1 MALVPLGQGKVKP
14 TTPLIIENEA
24 LASLPSKSNNSPP
37 LITDFH
43 VQRDSSCATECVDFH
58 DVRYG
63 QVPETM
69 GRDSLRPLDA
79 VQWEGSVTLRRRA
92 DVLPRESESL
102 THDIDEGA
110 TYSSEDR
117 GHARKE
123 TIPSK
128 PTARQHAARKP
139 HLKRAVKGRKH
150 VHGFYPKKAVSKKE
164 KPDESLPVLRYNEG
178 PSWLLE
184 LDGEEINPL
193 LPSPFPNDLVRRHMH
208 SLPEVLAKL
217 VSKAALSAP
226 YGRAFSSDLMASL
239 SMHPAQ
245 LHAMMFAVMVH
256 DRIQQG
262 ISNPTATELMVGME
276 AIRHLNKE
284 ISSPDPE
291 RALSDSNI
299 WAVLVLAYSGRE
311 DKLRPAQSYPRQSF
325 LRELQSI
332 HIYLK
337 MDIVIEHVLGL
348 VKMME
353 LLGDLRKIKTPGIA
367 QTVSW
372 AGVMGAVRNLTR
384 PIFPFVSHTATFVHE
399 DGRLAV
405 SQHEREAVAKDLGL
419 LGAGFWQVWSLN
431 AASTAAY
438 LDRLF
443 EVIQDMADF
452 TIVVENHASGRWIP
466 RTSPEI
472 IDQRNFVQHKL
483 MSLHSEEE
491 LVVSGGL
498 VAEDIDVQYE
508 TCRLACIVYSFLV
521 VFPVPPVV
529 GPFETLVG
537 RLKRT
542 LKATDWTVFDRPR
555 LRLHLWILIMGS
567 IASIGLPDRP
577 WFLLRVMEVLED
589 VGMTNWKGLKALLK
603 TFLWHPRTSD
613 LDGLD
618 IWKATQHADT
628 PDLAQ

>member
-1 MALVPLGQGKVKP
+1 MP
-14 TTPLIIENEA
+14 
-24 LASLPSKSNNSPP
+24 
-37 LITDFH
+37 
-43 VQRDSSCATECVDFH
+43 
-58 DVRYG
+58 
-63 QVPETM
+63 
-69 GRDSLRPLDA
+69 GRDGLRPRDA
-79 VQWEGSVTLRRRA
+79 ALWEGSVTFRNRA
-92 DVLPRESESL
+92 DVPPREPQSL
-102 THDIDEGA
+102 THDIDEDA
-110 TYSSEDR
+110 PSSSEDR
-117 GHARKE
+117 ARARARKE

-128 PTARQHAARKP
+128 STARLHAARKP
-139 HLKRAVKGRKH
+139 HLNRAVKGRKH
-150 VHGFYPKKAVSKKE
+150 VHETHRG
-164 KPDESLPVLRYNEG
+164 KPLPGEDKHDDSLSVVKYNDS

-184 LDGEEINPL
+184 PDGEEINPL

-262 ISNPTATELMVGME
+262 ISNPTATELMVGTE

-284 ISSPDPE
+284 ISSPDPD

-311 DKLRPAQSYPRQSF
+311 DNLRSAQSYPRQSF

-353 LLGDLRKIKTPGIA
+353 LLGDLRKIKTPGVA

-384 PIFPFVSHTATFVHE
+384 PIFPFVSHTTTFVQE
-399 DGRLAV
+399 DGRRLAV
-405 SQHEREAVAKDLGL
+405 SQHEREAVEKDLGQ
-419 LGAGFWQVWSLN
+419 LGTGFWQVWSLD
-431 AASTAAY
+431 AASSTAAWY
-438 LDRLF
+438 LDRLS
-443 EVIQDMADF
+443 EVIRDMADF
-452 TIVVENHASGRWIP
+452 TVVVENHASGRWIP

-472 IDQRNFVQHKL
+472 IDQRNYVQHKL
-483 MSLHSEEE
+483 MSLQPEEA
-491 LVVSGGL
+491 LVI
-498 VAEDIDVQYE
+498 EDIDPQYE
-508 TCRLACIVYSFLV
+508 SCRLACIVYSFLV

-529 GPFETLVG
+529 GPFETLVE
-537 RLKRT
+537 RLKRA
-542 LKATDWTVFDRPR
+542 LQVTDWTVFNGSR

-577 WFLLRVMEVLED
+577 WFLLRVMEVLGE
-589 VGMTNWKGLKALLK
+589 VGIRIQNWKDLKALMK

-613 LDGLD
+613 FDGLD
-618 IWKATQHADT
+618 VWKATQQQADIQ
-628 PDLAQ
+628 DVAQ

>member
-1 MALVPLGQGKVKP
+1 
-14 TTPLIIENEA
+14 
-24 LASLPSKSNNSPP
+24 
-37 LITDFH
+37 
-43 VQRDSSCATECVDFH
+43 
-58 DVRYG
+58 
-63 QVPETM
+63 M
-69 GRDSLRPLDA
+69 GPQNLRPGDT
-79 VQWEGSVTLRRRA
+79 VQWGASVTLRNRS
-92 DVLPRESESL
+92 DVLPKDAESL
-102 THDIDEGA
+102 TYDTDEA
-110 TYSSEDR
+110 EDR
-117 GHARKE
+117 GDARKD
-123 TIPSK
+123 TVPPKSTTLQQ
-128 PTARQHAARKP
+128 PAARKL
-139 HLKRAVKGRKH
+139 HLKRAVKDRKH
-150 VHGFYPKKAVSKKE
+150 VYEARSAKPKPIPRKE
-164 KPDESLPVLRYNEG
+164 RHEESLAVVRHSQS

-184 LDGEEINPL
+184 PDGEELNPL

-208 SLPEVLAKL
+208 NLPEVLAKL

-226 YGRAFSSDLMASL
+226 YGRDFSSNLMASL

-262 ISNPTATELMVGME
+262 ISNPTATELMVGAE
-276 AIRHLNKE
+276 AIRNLNRE

-311 DKLRPAQSYPRQSF
+311 DKVRSAQRYPRQSF

-384 PIFPFVSHTATFVHE
+384 PIFPFISHTTTFVQE

-405 SQHEREAVAKDLGL
+405 TQYERDAVTTDLGQ
-419 LGAGFWQVWSLN
+419 LGTGFWQVWSLN

-438 LDRLF
+438 LDLLL
-443 EVIQDMADF
+443 EVIQDMGDF
-452 TIVVENHASGRWIP
+452 TVVVENHASGRWIP

-472 IDQRNFVQHKL
+472 IDQRNFVEHKL
-483 MSLHSEEE
+483 MSLQTEQE
-491 LVVSGGL
+491 LIGSGRL
-498 VAEDIDVQYE
+498 AVEDLDVQYE
-508 TCRLACIVYSFLV
+508 SCRLACIVYSFIV
-521 VFPVPPVV
+521 IFPVPPVV
-529 GPFETLVG
+529 GPFETIVE
-537 RLKRT
+537 RLKRA
-542 LKATDWTVFDRPR
+542 LHATAWKVFQGPR
-555 LRLHLWILIMGS
+555 LRLHLWIVIMGS

-577 WFLLRVMEVLED
+577 WFLLRVMEVLEEFD
-589 VGMTNWKGLKALLK
+589 MKDWKDLKALLK

-613 LDGLD
+613 LDGLE
-618 IWKATQHADT
+618 IWKAIQHSDT
-628 PDLAQ
+628 PELAK